1 MISMFD
7 RRVTLRSTRNSI
19 VANNRIL
26 VGDTFIVLPPAL
38 RVYSDTSEAGLPGD
52 LGLSVERRV
61 ISDVNERAMIN
72 VDILERLLAGGRN
85 SEQRGSTI
93 RLAGLF
99 TSFSSSRDTS
109 GASDYDA
116 LMLRE
121 RELVSELIRCRY
133 DVRILASLD
142 IPMVLSSWGYDESRL
157 QHRLFDLMEQ
167 LRRFS
172 ENYPNLQFTV
182 DTHNRLAGQFIIGNS
197 LLIHSLMTTAGVGY
211 SMTAYETNP
220 VEIENAIRT
229 FDDAF
234 EASLSLAHG
243 IRKTMKLESVAG
255 YTEALLRS
263 RLEHA
268 GVALD
273 FTD

>member
-1 MISMFD
+1 MISMSN
-7 RRVTLRSTRNSI
+7 RQVTLRSTRNSI
-19 VANNRIL
+19 IANNRIL

-38 RVYSDTSEAGLPGD
+38 RVDSCTSEAALPSD
-52 LGLSVERRV
+52 LGLSVERRL
-61 ISDVNERAMIN
+61 ISDVNERAMVN
-72 VDILERLLAGGRN
+72 VDILERLLTVDRN
-85 SEQRGSTI
+85 SERRSTI

-109 GASDYDA
+109 GTSDYDA

-121 RELVSELIRCRY
+121 RELISELIRRRY

-157 QHRLFDLMEQ
+157 QHRLFDLLEQ
-167 LRRFS
+167 LQRFS
-172 ENYPNLQFTV
+172 ENYQNLQFAI

-197 LLIHSLMTTAGVGY
+197 LLIHSLMTTTGVGY

-234 EASLSLAHG
+234 EVSLGLAHG
-243 IRKTMKLESVAG
+243 IRKTMRLESVAD
-255 YTEALLRS
+255 YTETLLRS

-268 GVALD
+268 GVVLD
-273 FTD
+273 LTG